1 MYSSTHFVIL
11 SISQLSSKNLMNSC
25 SKDDISMRLVKGN
38 SSVKI
43 ICKTALFIN
52 EPVGFEGFD

>member
-1 MYSSTHFVIL
+1 M
-11 SISQLSSKNLMNSC
+11 KSC
-25 SKDDISMRLVKGN
+25 SKDDISRQVVKGN